1 MMTILHS
8 NWPQTAAGA
17 TKAPRLRPPLQSV
30 GLAQRRGGD
39 NDDVRNAPG
48 QDVVQSHAFSHITTQ
63 QGTRH
68 YLTTENLPLSEHD
81 PKAAAH
87 MMPTHSL

>member
-1 MMTILHS
+1 MRDDPPAFKL
-8 NWPQTAAGA
+8 AADGSRGHKSPEV
-17 TKAPRLRPPLQSV
+17 KAPLQSV

-68 YLTTENLPLSEHD
+68 YLTTGNLPLSSGGGGG
-81 PKAAAH
+81 
-87 MMPTHSL
+87 T